1 MPLIIAGVFVIMP
14 SGLVLYSV
22 ANSGISLVQQK
33 AMYKKYGA
41 PNSNNEPG

>member
-1 MPLIIAGVFVIMP
+1 VIMP

-22 ANSGISLVQQK
+22 ANSGISLVQQR